1 MTIQEKF
8 NKLTA
13 DNLLKNLEKRN
24 MEAYYAPTKEDAV
37 KTALSILK
45 EGSVISWG
53 GSMTIGEIGLTDELK
68 KRNYMLIDRSKA
80 KSPEETKE
88 MYHKALN
95 CDYYIMSSNAV
106 TKDGILL
113 NIDGTGNR
121 VAALIYGPEN
131 VVVIVGINK
140 IAHDLDSAYKR
151 IKDIACVK
159 NTIRLDKNTP
169 CTKTGKCTD
178 CLSSDCICNQI
189 VATRRSGTKG
199 RIKVIIVGEN
209 LGY

>member
-1 MTIQEKF
+1 MTVQEEF

-13 DNLLKNLEKRN
+13 YNLLKNLEKRN
-24 MEAYYAPTKEDAV
+24 MEAYYAPTKEEAV

-45 EGSVISWG
+45 EGSVVSWG
-53 GSMTIGEIGLTDELK
+53 GSMTMGEIGLTDKLK
-68 KRNYMLIDRSKA
+68 KGNYTLIDRSVA

-88 MYHKALN
+88 MYHKALS
-95 CDYYIMSSNAV
+95 CDYYIMSSNAI

-113 NIDGTGNR
+113 NIDGNGNR

-159 NTIRLDKNTP
+159 NTIRLNKNTP
-169 CTKTGKCTD
+169 CSKTGKCAD

-189 VATRRSGTKG
+189 VATRRSGIKG